1 VRVRVRVRVSSHGPV
16 PMRECQ
22 PPLEAPL
29 DGTRGVDGTGGV
41 DGTPAVSANL
51 TSESSGSPRVG
62 VRVRGQ
68 G

>member
-1 VRVRVRVRVSSHGPV
+1 
-16 PMRECQ
+16 MRECQ